1 MAEQL
6 LKDADI
12 FPDDRVLEQTLG
24 GVFPVYD
31 EFMKIITSEAYSLL
45 PEWRYYND
53 GKAWLCKIQYKKKT
67 VVWLSVWEGH
77 FRLSFFFTEKNGQD
91 IVDLD
96 IDDELKRMFFESKTV
111 GKLKPLI
118 LEISGMEQL
127 PDALTIAAFKKKLK

>member
-6 LKDADI
+6 LKDVDL
-12 FPDDRVLEQTLG
+12 FPDDGVLENALG
-24 GVFPVYD
+24 GVFPVYE
-31 EFMKIITSEAYSLL
+31 EFMKTITGEEHSLL

-91 IVDLD
+91 IAELD
-96 IDDELKRMFFESKTV
+96 IDDGLKRAFFQSKTV

-118 LEISGMEQL
+118 LEISRMEQL
-127 PDALTIAAFKKKLK
+127 SDALTITAFKKKLK